1 MRHNTKTPIQCTYQN
16 KNAGGSP
23 ASPDPSAN
31 PATPAATPTV
41 TKTVVKPNGDN
52 NQIVLKK
59 KYTIDPLD
67 ILKGAGDFRFK
78 TNEDLL
84 KKW

>member
-1 MRHNTKTPIQCTYQN
+1 MLPLYDWQKHTRN
-16 KNAGGSP
+16 S
-23 ASPDPSAN
+23 
-31 PATPAATPTV
+31 TPTV
-41 TKTVVKPNGDN
+41 AKTPVTPKGDN

-78 TNEDLL
+78 TKEDLL